1 MFKKTLLAV
10 SILGSATF
18 AVNAG
23 QLSADVTETTDI
35 VAGLSTTS
43 CIAAATALGVT
54 VDDATFTDDA
64 GVDDTITAAA
74 DGAVV
79 DGAFDQLGNSVVR
92 TAADAC
98 TVTVGTEV
106 LVDASAVAN
115 SLEGAQAN
123 GLIVAATKIAGV
135 GGYSL
140 EDTVR
145 IVVTGGVVN
154 ELASAGAT
162 LISEEGSSVFEL
174 IGVLGNEILFTVTT
188 QGTPK
193 VPFEIVKIAGLNVTP
208 NSGVTEISLSAETQ
222 NTANVIYDQSP
233 AAKVSELKAQ
243 YSSALVSGYDGII
256 DVSKDR
262 LSLAVNANDAFNV
275 VGNKLAAPADQA
287 IDEDTAVLKVS
298 VETSQGNLV
307 PASGDLVIK
316 GDFAWMA
323 DLDVSASADDLP
335 TSTELL
341 AGLSYASFM
350 DDTYATGV
358 PTAEDDTVSNV
369 AINAEYN
376 ELTITLAPGANLDLD
391 PYHLVG
397 FKVPGEAT
405 GTTSLNVTDFE
416 AGLVVKD
423 AADNT
428 ATVLASDTKI
438 GEWTL
443 NGSVVTIPYMPFGPN
458 TKVILRHTSTSNQ
471 VGDITVRYILEDL
484 DPSNGDNWV
493 SVGTVVTDVAN
504 GVLDIR
510 DAVMDAIEAD
520 TGLDKGK
527 VAIEITTN
535 VPAEDVTVYAAYN
548 VKNSADDRGFVGT
561 FGELGSAGV
570 PVTP

>member
-10 SILGSATF
+10 SILGGASF
-18 AVNAG
+18 AANAG
-23 QLSADVTETTDI
+23 TLTASIEETAAIETAQTGNECT
-35 VAGLSTTS
+35 V
-43 CIAAATALGVT
+43 IATNLGVT
-54 VDDATFTDDA
+54 ADLATFKNDD
-64 GVDDTITAAA
+64 G
-74 DGAVV
+74 GAVPDTV
-79 DGAFDQLGNSVVR
+79 TFADNGTATVGDFGTNTVVF
-92 TAADAC
+92 TADDEC
-98 TVTVGTEV
+98 TVTLAKDT
-106 LVDASAVAN
+106 LINASSVAN
-115 SLEGAQAN
+115 SLEGAQAD
-123 GLIVAATKIAGV
+123 GLTITAVAIAGV
-135 GGYSL
+135 GGYTN

-145 IVVTGGVVN
+145 LTVTGGVVD

-162 LISEEGSSVFEL
+162 MVGQNGSSFTL
-174 IGVLGNEILFTVTT
+174 IGVLGNEILFTVDTGS
-188 QGTPK
+188 QVG
-193 VPFEIVKIAGLNVTP
+193 FEIVDLDLIKVTP
-208 NSGVTEISLSAETQ
+208 NAGVTEISIEAETQ
-222 NTANVIYDQSP
+222 NTANVIYDRSP
-233 AAKVSELKAQ
+233 SAKVSELKAQ
-243 YSSALVSGYDGII
+243 YSSALVAGYDGVI
-256 DVSKDR
+256 DVSKER
-262 LSLAVNANDAFNV
+262 LSLALNANDAYNTS
-275 VGNKLAAPADQA
+275 GQKLTVPVDEVMDQ
-287 IDEDTAVLKVS
+287 DTAVLKVA

-307 PASGDLVIK
+307 AASADLVIK

-323 DLDVSASADDLP
+323 DLDVSPSADDLP

-341 AGLSYASFM
+341 AGL
-350 DDTYATGV
+350 TYAVFTDAALQ
-358 PTAEDDTVSNV
+358 TAGNDAPSLAAVS
-369 AINAEYN
+369 ADYQ
-376 ELTITLAPGANLDLD
+376 ELTITLNPNGDDLD
-391 PYHLVG
+391 AYHLVG

>member
-10 SILGSATF
+10 SILGGASF
-18 AVNAG
+18 AANAG
-23 QLSADVTETTDI
+23 TLTASIEETAAIETAQTGNECT
-35 VAGLSTTS
+35 V
-43 CIAAATALGVT
+43 IATNLGVT
-54 VDDATFTDDA
+54 ADLATFKNDDGGA
-64 GVDDTITAAA
+64 VPDTVTFADNGTAAVGDFGTNTVVFTA
-74 DGAVV
+74 D
-79 DGAFDQLGNSVVR
+79 DE
-92 TAADAC
+92 C
-98 TVTVGTEV
+98 TVTLAKDT
-106 LVDASAVAN
+106 LINASSVAN
-115 SLEGAQAN
+115 SLEGAQAD
-123 GLIVAATKIAGV
+123 GLTITAVAIAGV
-135 GGYSL
+135 GGYTN

-145 IVVTGGVVN
+145 LTVTGGVVD

-162 LISEEGSSVFEL
+162 MVGQNGSSFTL
-174 IGVLGNEILFTVTT
+174 IGVLGNEILFTVDTGS
-188 QGTPK
+188 QVG
-193 VPFEIVKIAGLNVTP
+193 FEIVDLDLIKVTP
-208 NSGVTEISLSAETQ
+208 NAGVTEISIEAETQ
-222 NTANVIYDQSP
+222 NTANVIYDRSP
-233 AAKVSELKAQ
+233 SAKVSELKAQ
-243 YSSALVSGYDGII
+243 YSSALVAGYDGVI
-256 DVSKDR
+256 DVSKER
-262 LSLAVNANDAFNV
+262 LSLALNANDAYNTS
-275 VGNKLAAPADQA
+275 GQKLTVPVDEVMDQ
-287 IDEDTAVLKVS
+287 DTAVLKVA

-307 PASGDLVIK
+307 AASADLVIK

-323 DLDVSASADDLP
+323 DLDVSPSADDLP

-341 AGLSYASFM
+341 AGL
-350 DDTYATGV
+350 TYAVFTDAALQ
-358 PTAEDDTVSNV
+358 TAGNDAPSLAAVS
-369 AINAEYN
+369 ADYQ
-376 ELTITLAPGANLDLD
+376 ELTITLNPNGDDLD
-391 PYHLVG
+391 AYHLVG

>member
-10 SILGSATF
+10 SILGGASF
-18 AVNAG
+18 AANAG
-23 QLSADVTETTDI
+23 TLTASIEETAAIETAQTGNECT
-35 VAGLSTTS
+35 V
-43 CIAAATALGVT
+43 IATNLGVT
-54 VDDATFTDDA
+54 ADLATFKNDDGGA
-64 GVDDTITAAA
+64 VPDTVTFADNGTAAVGDFGTNTVVFTA
-74 DGAVV
+74 D
-79 DGAFDQLGNSVVR
+79 DE
-92 TAADAC
+92 C
-98 TVTVGTEV
+98 TVTLAKDT
-106 LVDASAVAN
+106 LINASSVAN
-115 SLEGAQAN
+115 SLEGAQAD
-123 GLIVAATKIAGV
+123 GLTITAVAIAGV
-135 GGYSL
+135 GGYTN

-145 IVVTGGVVN
+145 LTVTGGVVD

-162 LISEEGSSVFEL
+162 MVGQNGSSFTL
-174 IGVLGNEILFTVTT
+174 IGVLGNEILFTVDTGS
-188 QGTPK
+188 QVG
-193 VPFEIVKIAGLNVTP
+193 FEIVDLDLIKVTP
-208 NSGVTEISLSAETQ
+208 NAGVTEISIEAETQ
-222 NTANVIYDQSP
+222 NTANVIYDRSP
-233 AAKVSELKAQ
+233 SAKVSELKAQ
-243 YSSALVSGYDGII
+243 YSSALVAGYDGVI
-256 DVSKDR
+256 DVSKER
-262 LSLAVNANDAFNV
+262 LSLALNANDAYNTS
-275 VGNKLAAPADQA
+275 GQKLTVPVDEVMDQ
-287 IDEDTAVLKVS
+287 DTAVLKVA

-307 PASGDLVIK
+307 AASADLVIK

-323 DLDVSASADDLP
+323 DLDVSPSADDLP

-341 AGLSYASFM
+341 AGL
-350 DDTYATGV
+350 TYAVFTDAALQ
-358 PTAEDDTVSNV
+358 TAGNDAPSLAAVS
-369 AINAEYN
+369 ADYQ
-376 ELTITLAPGANLDLD
+376 ELTITLNPNGDDLD
-391 PYHLVG
+391 AYHLVG

-561 FGELGSAGV
+561 FGKLGSAGV